1 LRLKVGR
8 DFRTPLNLPGR
19 RNLTLSVALVGCGKV
34 ADDHISEIRKLNNA
48 RVVAVCD
55 LEILMAEQLATRYQL
70 AHYYSDVDRMLEVEK
85 PDVVHI
91 TTPPQSHLSLAK
103 RSIDAGCHVYVEKPL
118 APNHAEA
125 KELVDYAVQANKKL
139 TIGYTYYFEPV
150 AQAARHLVHDG
161 SIGDL
166 VHLESFFGYDLSGPF
181 GLPVISDR
189 RHWLHRLPGKLAQ
202 NVIDHL
208 LNKVVEF
215 MPAGEITV
223 AAHAYQH
230 SPILSDSG
238 LPDELRAMLFAKDV
252 SAYATFSSHTR
263 PVHHFLTLYGTKNT
277 VHMDLVGQTLTFT
290 ARPAMPGALGRLSP
304 AFTQG
309 WEYFRQGGKNLMRF
323 AKSEFQYFAGLN
335 FLLFSFYESIIHDS
349 KVPIPYD
356 VILRVSSVMDQIFEQ
371 VGGSEKRPA

>member
-1 LRLKVGR
+1 LE
-8 DFRTPLNLPGR
+8 TS
-19 RNLTLSVALVGCGKV
+19 LTLSVALVGCGKV
-34 ADDHISEIRKLNNA
+34 ADDHISEIRKLKNA

-55 LEILMAEQLATRYQL
+55 LEILMAEQVAARYQL
-70 AHYYSDVDRMLEVEK
+70 PHFYSDFDKMLEVEK

-91 TTPPQSHLSLAK
+91 TTPPQSHLNLARK
-103 RSIDAGCHVYVEKPL
+103 SIDAGCHVYVEKPL
-118 APNHAEA
+118 APNYADA
-125 KELVDYAVQANKKL
+125 KEMVDYATQFNKKL

-150 AQAARHLVHDG
+150 AQVARRLVQDG
-161 SIGDL
+161 SLGDL
-166 VHLESFFGYDLSGPF
+166 VHMESFFGYDLSGPF

-223 AAHAYQH
+223 QAQAYQR
-230 SPILSDSG
+230 SPSLNDLS
-238 LPDELRAMLFAKDV
+238 LPDELRAVLFSGGV
-252 SAYATFSSHTR
+252 SAYATLSAHAR

-277 VHMDLVGQTLTFT
+277 AHMDLVGQTITL
-290 ARPAMPGALGRLSP
+290 ASKPAMPGALGRLSP
-304 AFTQG
+304 AFAQG
-309 WEYFRQGGKNLMRF
+309 AQYFRQGGKNLVRF

-349 KVPIPYD
+349 AVPIPYD
-356 VILRVSSVMDQIFEQ
+356 VILRVSAVADEIFEQ
-371 VGGSEKRPA
+371 VREREKKTT